1 MQASSYGILKTASG
15 TNGNCCAPAQKQE
28 ALTLGDIAPTWHGRL
43 LEQLPRAGPR
53 RILWHHQMALPETR
67 VVGEAYGFSSSYM
80 RDCDRCTVFSQ
91 AFLRHFRAGSHD
103 ALRKA
108 GRHL

>member
-1 MQASSYGILKTASG
+1 MQAFSYGILKNASG
-15 TNGNCCAPAQKQE
+15 TNGNCCAPAQKQK

-53 RILWHHQMALPETR
+53 RILWHYQMALPETC
-67 VVGEAYGFSSSYM
+67 VVGKAYGFSSSYM